1 MAKKM
6 KVRNYNV
13 YSEDMAECMSWC
25 LKNGIKIY
33 MLGSV
38 KDEHKVEINNNG
50 KVTTSPESYSI
61 TDATDKIWETYC
73 FMYRLNAT
81 K

>member
-1 MAKKM
+1 MAKRM

-13 YSEDMAECMSWC
+13 YSEDMRDCMSYC
-25 LKNGIKIY
+25 LANGIKIY

-38 KDEHKVEINNNG
+38 NGEHKIQINNNG
-50 KVTTSPESYSI
+50 KITTSPEAYSI
-61 TDATDKIWETYC
+61 TSATDKVWELYC
-73 FMYRLNAT
+73 HFYRLH

>member
-1 MAKKM
+1 MAKKIR
-6 KVRNYNV
+6 VRNYNV
-13 YSEDMAECMSWC
+13 YADDMAKCMSYC
-25 LKNGIKIY
+25 LANGIKIY
-33 MLGSV
+33 MLGAINS
-38 KDEHKVEINNNG
+38 EHKIEINNNG
-50 KVTTSPESYSI
+50 KVTTSPEAYSI

>member
-13 YSEDMAECMSWC
+13 YADDMAKCMSYC
-25 LKNGIKIY
+25 LANGIKIY

-38 KDEHKVEINNNG
+38 KDEHKVQVNNNG
-50 KVTTSPESYSI
+50 KVTTSDEVYSI
-61 TDATDKIWETYC
+61 TDATDKVWELYC
-73 FMYRLNAT
+73 HFYRIR

>member
-1 MAKKM
+1 MAKKIR
-6 KVRNYNV
+6 VRNYNV
-13 YSEDMAECMSWC
+13 YADDMAKCMSWC
-25 LKNGIKIY
+25 LANGIKIY
-33 MLGSV
+33 MLGAINS
-38 KDEHKVEINNNG
+38 EHKIQINNNG
-50 KVTTSPESYSI
+50 KVTTSPEAYSI